1 MNVRDSLLE
10 KFFRPLAGM
19 VSTMKEYAIFIA
31 CFSPPY
37 GDSTELV
44 QHESVRSVVFAPLWG
59 LYRSVA
65 RQLQGYFVI
74 APYGDGT
81 MLSIIDKAYPVFSSP
96 YGDCIRMTTPKYPVM
111 ELSPPYGD
119 CTSKEQII
127 ITPEV
132 FSPPYGD
139 CTAIENAIPMEW
151 VFSPPCGDST
161 LNISQN
167 TAKLKGRMAR
177 KHSLYY
183 NDVLLR

>member
-1 MNVRDSLLE
+1 
-10 KFFRPLAGM
+10 
-19 VSTMKEYAIFIA
+19 
-31 CFSPPY
+31 
-37 GDSTELV
+37 
-44 QHESVRSVVFAPLWG
+44 
-59 LYRSVA
+59 
-65 RQLQGYFVI
+65 
-74 APYGDGT
+74 
-81 MLSIIDKAYPVFSSP
+81 
-96 YGDCIRMTTPKYPVM
+96 MTTPKYPVM